1 MRVAERVRCAVVAP
15 GANIPYGRGAVE
27 VLHRRGILA
36 VPDFVANAGGVHLY
50 ASVGQDAPPEVA
62 LAAIEAAVREAVART
77 LATSGELGI
86 TPFAVATSEAR
97 DYLAQ
102 TTGAP
107 RRVLDELLS
116 AG

>member
-1 MRVAERVRCAVVAP
+1 
-15 GANIPYGRGAVE
+15 
-27 VLHRRGILA
+27 
-36 VPDFVANAGGVHLY
+36 
-50 ASVGQDAPPEVA
+50 
-62 LAAIEAAVREAVART
+62 VREAGART

-97 DYLAQ
+97 HYLAQ